1 MPHVYD
7 WLFSQD
13 LNDWGT
19 PGVVIVLNP
28 QAADLLGA
36 FEEAALT
43 DADVFETE
51 IQGGRDDAQ

>member
-1 MPHVYD
+1 MHYIYD

-19 PGVVIVLNP
+19 PGVVIVLSP

-36 FEEAALT
+36 FDESSLT
-43 DADVFETE
+43 DSDVFETE
-51 IQGGRDDAQ
+51 IQGGQDDEE